1 MSYVENKTDMDKNE
15 RDKFNLNIFNLIKNY
30 E

>member
-15 RDKFNLNIFNLIKNY
+15 GDKFNLNIFNLIKNY